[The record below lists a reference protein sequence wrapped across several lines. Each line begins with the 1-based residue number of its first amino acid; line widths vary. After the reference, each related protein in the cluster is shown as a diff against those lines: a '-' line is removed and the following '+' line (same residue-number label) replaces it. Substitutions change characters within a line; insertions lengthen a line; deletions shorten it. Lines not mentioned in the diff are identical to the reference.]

1 MDGRHLGKAVRA
13 STPRRPEGAYA
24 ADTAEDNSEEHLMST
39 RKVSRSVT
47 VAAEPEEIFELLAHP
62 SGHAVLDGS
71 GTVKGGLAP
80 DDERLSLGARF
91 GMRMRMGLPYRITN
105 EVVEFEEGR
114 RIAWR
119 HFGGHIWRWELAPV
133 EGGTKV
139 TETFDWGAA
148 KAPPAL
154 ELARIP
160 ERNTASIEQ
169 TLSNVAARFGRVDD

>member
-1 MDGRHLGKAVRA
+1 
-13 STPRRPEGAYA
+13 
-24 ADTAEDNSEEHLMST
+24 MST

-47 VAAEPEEIFELLAHP
+47 VAAQPEEIFELLAHP
-62 SGHAVLDGS
+62 SGHAALDGS
-71 GTVKGGLAP
+71 GTVKGGVAP

-91 GMRMRMGLPYRITN
+91 GMKMRMGLPYRITN

-119 HFGGHIWRWELAPV
+119 HAGGHIWRWQLEPV
-133 EGGTKV
+133 EGGTRV

-154 ELARIP
+154 ERAGIP
-160 ERNTASIEQ
+160 ARNTRAIEQ
-169 TLSNVAARFGRVDD
+169 TLSNVAARFGPTED

>member
-1 MDGRHLGKAVRA
+1 
-13 STPRRPEGAYA
+13 
-24 ADTAEDNSEEHLMST
+24 MST
-39 RKVSRSVT
+39 RNVSRSVR
-47 VAAEPEEIFELLAHP
+47 VAAQPEEIFELLAHP
-62 SGHAVLDGS
+62 SGHAALDGS

-80 DDERLSLGARF
+80 DDERLCLGARF

-119 HFGGHIWRWELAPV
+119 HFGGHIWRWELQPV
-133 EGGTKV
+133 EGGTRV

-154 ELARIP
+154 ELAKIP

-169 TLSNVAARFGRVDD
+169 TLSNVAARFGPIED